1 MFIFSADS
9 YLCMMGKRLCVLSL
23 TLYLKKKNDS
33 NKYYDFR
40 QSFR

>member
-9 YLCMMGKRLCVLSL
+9 YLCMMGKDCVLSL

-33 NKYYDFR
+33 NKYYDFC
-40 QSFR
+40 QSFH